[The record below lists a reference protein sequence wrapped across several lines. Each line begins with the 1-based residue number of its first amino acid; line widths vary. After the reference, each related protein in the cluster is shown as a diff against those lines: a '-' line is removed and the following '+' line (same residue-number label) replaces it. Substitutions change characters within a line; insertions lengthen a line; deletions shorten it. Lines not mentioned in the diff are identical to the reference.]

1 MKKNFLLLMLMALL
15 PLAGWAEENF
25 SADKTIVAVS
35 RIVYQQAED
44 PVIRVTH
51 DGLLLH
57 HTTEPATNDYDLGG
71 FFEKNDGT
79 GSALALSDL
88 QVGKTYYAKV
98 VGKGVY
104 SGAAYGE
111 FSVKPATLTVSI
123 ATAANFTQKYLTGSD
138 YELKT
143 DKSDVTVTWTGHT
156 ISNINDYIVF
166 GSDYGYSYGTNKNKG
181 SYPIA
186 FTGITAKDATN
197 FTVVIEDR
205 EMVIEAQTISNAAPY
220 YVTRKDYD
228 ATAKFTYTAAAQK
241 PTYTVEWDH
250 DSNASTDKISLT
262 EGTDF
267 TVKYFVSGVE
277 VAATNLID
285 ANTYDIKIVGTG
297 NYEGTADFTANADYQ
312 FEIGKAPLTVMTLPQ
327 EKVYDGND
335 FDLTTAKFNIAGRV
349 GSDAGKTVTGLT
361 ATCALLA
368 ADKGNY
374 AVSVVET
381 GAKIGGTVD
390 LDKNYTITK
399 VDVDW
404 IVKARPVTVTVPDVS
419 MVKGNELP
427 TLPGTY
433 VVTVEQG
440 YDDDGVKGETGAIN
454 ATDKATIA
462 GYYTVALANAAGEP
476 LAGVTKDN
484 IETKNYA
491 DAIKATGSNS
501 NANYEV
507 TIKKGTLKV
516 QGAAFTVMPV
526 VESDIEYG
534 NTYTIS
540 YYCGTA
546 TIDESKLVFVIDG
559 KEYPYAAQIADLPTA
574 RGNYTVSIKEG
585 SAVGTG
591 NNLNGEATLQTSA
604 YTIQKRKLTL
614 TVKDQT
620 VHKNDPTSIL
630 AELTEGDKGYTL
642 TEGQSLVGEDEL
654 KLTYSFNTTIVNIS
668 GEKIQGFQTGYDNTT
683 ANAIQVAVATAD
695 VNANYDITILTTGGK
710 LTISEDFTADLAAA
724 TAKATITEGANNGSA
739 YTVTISGR
747 KLNANAWNVLVLPFE
762 VSTFD
767 FCKAINGYAVFN
779 VLKSAEGD
787 DVKFKLELDKIPA
800 NQPFLVKPLA
810 AVDFDATSGTPAVKT
825 IKFTGV
831 KFVDG
836 TPTQSITGADFIG
849 TYVDTTIDD
858 DEYWA
863 LQGGEFRHFTTS
875 NALKFTRAYIK
886 LASGSA
892 AARFFV
898 EEPGQNGTTAIK
910 ELNTKTM
917 ESVAADGWYSV
928 NGVRLQGAPTQKG
941 IYIKDG
947 KKVVVK

>member
-1 MKKNFLLLMLMALL
+1 MLMALL

-35 RIVYQQAED
+35 KIEYQQTAD
-44 PVIRVTH
+44 PTIRVTH
-51 DGLLLH
+51 DGLLLY
-57 HTTEPATNDYDLGG
+57 ESSPSDDYDFVG

-79 GSALALSDL
+79 GSAIAKDNL

-104 SGAAYGE
+104 TGAAYGE

-123 ATAANFTQKYLTGSD
+123 ATAADFTQKYLTGSD

-156 ISNINDYIVF
+156 ISNKNDYIVF

-241 PTYTVEWDH
+241 PTYTVAWDH
-250 DSNASTDKISLT
+250 DGDGTGDGKTAMIALT

-267 TVKYFVSGVE
+267 TVKYFVSGAE
-277 VAATNLID
+277 VAANKVID
-285 ANTYDIKIVGTG
+285 AATYDVKIVGNG
-297 NYEGTADFTANADYQ
+297 NYTGTADFTANADYQ
-312 FEIGKAPLTVMTLPQ
+312 FDINKAPLTIMTLPQ
-327 EKVYDGND
+327 EKIYDGTALD
-335 FDLTTAKFNIAGRV
+335 KTTAKYNIAGRV
-349 GSDAGKTVTGLT
+349 GGDASKTVTGLS
-361 ATCALLA
+361 ATGTLN
-368 ADKGNY
+368 ADKGSY
-374 AVSVVET
+374 SVNVDVT
-381 GAKIGGTVD
+381 GAQIGDPAVA
-390 LDKNYTITK
+390 LNKNYDITT
-399 VDVDW
+399 VAVDW
-404 IVKARPVTVTVPDVS
+404 IVKARPVTVTVPDVT
-419 MVKGNELP
+419 MVKGDEFP

-440 YDDDGVKGETGAIN
+440 YDDNGVKGETGAIN

-462 GYYTVALANAAGEP
+462 SYYTVALANDAGEP
-476 LAGVTKDN
+476 LVGVTKDN

-491 DAIKATGSNS
+491 DAIKATGSNL
-501 NANYEV
+501 NTNYEI

-642 TEGQSLVGEDEL
+642 AEGQSLVGEDEL

-858 DEYWA
+858 NDYWA

-917 ESVAADGWYSV
+917 QSVATEGWYSV